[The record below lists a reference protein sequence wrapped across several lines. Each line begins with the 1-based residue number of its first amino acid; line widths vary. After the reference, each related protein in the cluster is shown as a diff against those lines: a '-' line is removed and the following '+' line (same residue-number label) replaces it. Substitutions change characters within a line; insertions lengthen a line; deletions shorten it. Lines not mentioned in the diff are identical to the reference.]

1 MSDAPRSRAVIF
13 DMDGVLTDSEP
24 AFHAAVNDILGRY
37 GKSIDIHTYERFIGM
52 ATPVMWRQVIDLFH
66 IPATLD
72 EILEAYEPPL
82 MARLREPRPPLPGAK
97 ELLAKLHARG
107 VPLGLCTASYRRWV
121 EAILPAAGIAQDFD
135 VIVAGDDV
143 ARTKPDPEPYIQAA
157 RALGFAPGQCV
168 VVEDSAS
175 GLTSALASGAYVVQL
190 RATSTAAAPMAGVAQ
205 VITDLADFPIEVVAP
220 TPS

>member
-1 MSDAPRSRAVIF
+1 MSAAPRFRAVIF

-52 ATPVMWRQVIDLFH
+52 ATPVMWRQVIELFG

-97 ELLAKLHARG
+97 DLLAKLRARG

-121 EAILPAAGIAQDFD
+121 EAILPSAGIAQDFD

-143 ARTKPDPEPYIQAA
+143 ARTKPDPQPYVQVA
-157 RALGFAPGQCV
+157 RALGFAPEQCI
-168 VVEDSAS
+168 VVEDSVS
-175 GLTSALASGAYVVQL
+175 GLTSAVGSGAYVIQL
-190 RATSTAAAPMAGVAQ
+190 RATSTAADPMPGVAQ
-205 VITDLADFPIEVVAP
+205 VITALEDFPVGLVVRE
-220 TPS
+220 